1 MSIWVCNYC
10 SQCWL
15 FTTLFEILLS
25 HLALSSCTES
35 TYLTHNASKDT
46 KLYSTLSWFRDKK
59 NLRLDRIIISTN
71 SPFFISIFLYLDR
84 FSFFLVFSLFSLF
97 FTTVSN
103 DRVIRRASE
112 LLLCIETSKEK
123 CLWQTFFFRQVF
135 WPAPKIKGCA
145 IVRV

>member
-1 MSIWVCNYC
+1 MLTFYHAIWNFVKSSRPFFLYRVYVSNT
-10 SQCWL
+10 QC
-15 FTTLFEILLS
+15 FKRYKTLLYIILV
-25 HLALSSCTES
+25 
-35 TYLTHNASKDT
+35 
-46 KLYSTLSWFRDKK
+46 WDKK

-71 SPFFISIFLYLDR
+71 SPFFISIFLYLHR

-123 CLWQTFFFRQVF
+123 CLWQTFFFRQLF

>member
-1 MSIWVCNYC
+1 MSIWVCNYS

-71 SPFFISIFLYLDR
+71 SQFFISIFLYLH

-123 CLWQTFFFRQVF
+123 CLWQTFFSDRCFDQ
-135 WPAPKIKGCA
+135 PQKLKG
-145 IVRV
+145 VQ

>member
-1 MSIWVCNYC
+1 MSIWVCNYS

-15 FTTLFEILLS
+15 FTTHAIWNFVKSSRPFFLYRVYVSNTQCFKRYKTLLYIILV
-25 HLALSSCTES
+25 
-35 TYLTHNASKDT
+35 
-46 KLYSTLSWFRDKK
+46 WDKK

-71 SPFFISIFLYLDR
+71 SPFFISIFLYLHR

-123 CLWQTFFFRQVF
+123 CLWQSFFSDRCFDQ
-135 WPAPKIKGCA
+135 PQKLKG
-145 IVRV
+145 VQ

>member
-1 MSIWVCNYC
+1 MSIWVCNYS

-71 SPFFISIFLYLDR
+71 SPFFISIFLYLHR
-84 FSFFLVFSLFSLF
+84 FSFFLVFSLFVFHHCFKRSRNK
-97 FTTVSN
+97 T
-103 DRVIRRASE
+103 RIW
-112 LLLCIETSKEK
+112 I
-123 CLWQTFFFRQVF
+123 TFMYWNIKRKMPLTNLFFRQVF